1 MENIQQR
8 ISKGI
13 NIFKNNIVLFLLICL
28 ISSILSIYAIPFLI
42 NGSMTEQNINSQL
55 DGISMTYGGAMTFS
69 ANEITASLISF
80 FQLSIISTMLII
92 VAYIVKYKI
101 DKKIFRANRW
111 RDWKFF
117 LYISGI
123 SLIIV
128 NVFQYTTVNSFI
140 VNLLLTILSS
150 FIVTIFSSMLLP
162 EELPEIKI

>member
-42 NGSMTEQNINSQL
+42 NGSMTEQDINGQL
-55 DGISMTYGGAMTFS
+55 DEISMTYGGAMTFS

-101 DKKIFRANRW
+101 DKKILRANRW

-150 FIVTIFSSMLLP
+150 FIIVIFSSILLP
-162 EELPEIKI
+162 EELPKIKI